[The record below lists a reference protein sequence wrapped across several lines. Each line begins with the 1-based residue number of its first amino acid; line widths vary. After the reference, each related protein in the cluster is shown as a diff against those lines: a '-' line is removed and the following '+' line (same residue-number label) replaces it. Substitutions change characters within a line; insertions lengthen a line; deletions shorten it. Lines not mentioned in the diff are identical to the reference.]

1 MIGWQAA
8 STVSRREALKGS
20 LAIAAGTMSGQAS
33 AIARA
38 DASLLLFDGRD
49 SLSRNFARGRATLRI
64 DVVTEEANAWRTVR
78 SLESVDQ
85 VRGLTRWSEFL
96 TARSFFEERLLRVWV
111 AEMRLNELLY
121 WEMV

>member
-33 AIARA
+33 AVAGA

-49 SLSRNFARGRATLRI
+49 SLSRHFARRRATLRI
-64 DVVTEEANAWRTVR
+64 DVVAEEANAWRTVR